1 MLIIIQAK
9 PIKNNNTICK
19 TYNDLCS
26 ESKNSKFFF
35 ERINIKSKTYVVWG
49 YYTVMKLSIIFH
61 GSKSLWLSIYE
72 AHSLPWPPNV
82 KGSKQ
87 MQNKIHSSVPVRMK
101 LRSSPQDKTILRT
114 PLPAELDQ
122 SKLQIPLLLQPGNA
136 KLTDN

>member
-1 MLIIIQAK
+1 
-9 PIKNNNTICK
+9 
-19 TYNDLCS
+19 
-26 ESKNSKFFF
+26 
-35 ERINIKSKTYVVWG
+35 
-49 YYTVMKLSIIFH
+49 
-61 GSKSLWLSIYE
+61 
-72 AHSLPWPPNV
+72 
-82 KGSKQ
+82 